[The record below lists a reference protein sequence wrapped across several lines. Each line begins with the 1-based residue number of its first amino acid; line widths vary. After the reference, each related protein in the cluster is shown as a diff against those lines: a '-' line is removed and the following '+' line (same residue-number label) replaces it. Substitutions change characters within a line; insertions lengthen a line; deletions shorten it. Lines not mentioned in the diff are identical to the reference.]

1 MDIYYVK
8 RYTLVNAHMLIRNL
22 EELATTPER
31 RTLLEI
37 VEVGFTSIQPEEN
50 FKKTVRFEND
60 ILTILDTSYDL
71 NNFEKVY
78 LIGFG
83 KGSAKNSKLIEDLL
97 GEKLSE
103 GYVIDTQGEDFK
115 TIKFS
120 EGTHPV
126 VSQQNVDFTFKIMDR
141 FSKMSD
147 KDLVLVVVCGGG
159 SAMLEHPHSVSIEQ
173 KIEIEKALLKSGANI
188 IEMNKIRQHL
198 SDVKGGGLAQI
209 LYPATV
215 ATLIY
220 SDVPGND
227 ITYIASGP
235 TVKDDTTI
243 EDAMQ
248 LVKRFNIPDVTP
260 EVFINNPSDSKY
272 FEKVQNHI
280 VLSNLTALNA
290 MKQKAESKGI
300 QANIFSEKF
309 QGEAKQASI
318 QLLNE
323 QQGPGMLFAGGETT
337 VTAKGN
343 GKGGRNQEAVLSVL
357 QNIPDNTIVCFFD
370 SDGWDNSEA
379 AGALCDGETKR
390 KSSEQNL
397 SSQDYLDRNDSFPF
411 FQQVGDAIMTGRLPS
426 NVADLMIVWKW
437 Q

>member
-1 MDIYYVK
+1 
-8 RYTLVNAHMLIRNL
+8 MLIQNF
-22 EELATTPER
+22 EELAITPQR

-37 VEVGFTSIQPEEN
+37 IETGFTSIQPEEN
-50 FKKTVRFEND
+50 FKKTVTID
-60 ILTILDTSYDL
+60 DSTLCILDSKYEL
-71 NNFEKVY
+71 NNFDNVY

-97 GEKLSE
+97 GNKLNE
-103 GYVIDTQGEDFK
+103 GYVIDTEKEDFNK
-115 TIKFS
+115 IQFT

-126 VSQQNVDFTFKIMDR
+126 VSKQNVDFTFKIMDR
-141 FSKMSD
+141 FSKMTER
-147 KDLVLVVVCGGG
+147 DLVLVVVCGGG
-159 SAMLEHPHSVSIEQ
+159 SAMFEHPHSVSIEQ

-235 TVKDDTTI
+235 TVKDSTTI
-243 EDAMQ
+243 DDAMT
-248 LVKRFNIPDVTP
+248 LVTKFKIPDITP
-260 EVFINNPSDSKY
+260 EVFINNPHDDKY

-290 MKQKAESKGI
+290 MKDRAEKEGI
-300 QANIFSEKF
+300 KTRVFSDKF
-309 QGEAKQASI
+309 QGEAKDASI
-318 QLLNE
+318 QLMNE
-323 QQGPGMLFAGGETT
+323 LKEVGMLFAGGETT
-337 VTAKGN
+337 VTAKGD
-343 GKGGRNQEAVLSVL
+343 GKGGRNQEAVLSAL
-357 QNIPDNTIVCFFD
+357 MSLTDNTLVTFFD

-379 AGALCDGETKR
+379 AGALCDSETK
-390 KSSEQNL
+390 KKVEEKQINA
-397 SSQDYLDRNDSFPF
+397 QEFLDNNNSFPF
-411 FQQVGDAIMTGRLPS
+411 FQNIKDAIMTGRLPS

>member
-1 MDIYYVK
+1 
-8 RYTLVNAHMLIRNL
+8 MLIQNF
-22 EELATTPER
+22 EELAITPQR

-37 VEVGFTSIQPEEN
+37 IETGFTSIQPEVN
-50 FKKTVRFEND
+50 FKKTVSID
-60 ILTILDTSYDL
+60 DSTLCILDSKYEL
-71 NNFEKVY
+71 NNFDNVY

-97 GEKLSE
+97 GNKLNE
-103 GYVIDTQGEDFK
+103 GYVIDTKKEDFNK
-115 TIKFS
+115 IQFT

-126 VSQQNVDFTFKIMDR
+126 VSKQNVDFTFKIMDR
-141 FSKMSD
+141 FSKMTER
-147 KDLVLVVVCGGG
+147 DLVLVVVCGGG
-159 SAMLEHPHSVSIEQ
+159 SAMFEHPHSVSIEQ

-235 TVKDDTTI
+235 TVKDSTTI
-243 EDAMQ
+243 DDAMT
-248 LVKRFNIPDVTP
+248 LVTKFKIPDITP
-260 EVFINNPSDSKY
+260 EVFINNPHDDKY

-290 MKQKAESKGI
+290 MKDRAEKEGI
-300 QANIFSEKF
+300 KTRVFSDKF
-309 QGEAKQASI
+309 QGEAKDASI
-318 QLLNE
+318 QLMNE
-323 QQGPGMLFAGGETT
+323 LKEVGMLFAGGETT
-337 VTAKGN
+337 VTAKGD
-343 GKGGRNQEAVLSVL
+343 GKGGRNQEAVLSAL
-357 QNIPDNTIVCFFD
+357 MSLTDNTLVTFFD

-379 AGALCDGETKR
+379 AGALCDSETK
-390 KSSEQNL
+390 KKVAEKQINA
-397 SSQDYLDRNDSFPF
+397 QEFLDNNNSFPF
-411 FQQVGDAIMTGRLPS
+411 FQNIKDAIMTGRLPS

>member
-1 MDIYYVK
+1 M
-8 RYTLVNAHMLIRNL
+8 LVTNFDD
-22 EELATTPER
+22 LAITPQR

-37 VEVGFTSIQPEEN
+37 IEAGLASIQPEEN
-50 FKKTVRFEND
+50 FRSTVKLEGNV
-60 ILTILDTSYDL
+60 LHILDSSYNLDD
-71 NNFEKVY
+71 FEHVY

-83 KGSAKNSKLIEDLL
+83 KGSAKNSKLLENLL
-97 GEKLSE
+97 GEKLNE

-115 TIKFS
+115 IIKFT

-126 VSQQNVDFTFKIMDR
+126 VSQQNVDFTFNIMDR
-141 FSKMSD
+141 FSKMTE

-198 SDVKGGGLAQI
+198 SDIKGGGLAQI
-209 LYPATV
+209 LYPATI

-235 TVKDDTTI
+235 TAKNDTTI
-243 EDAMQ
+243 EDAMA
-248 LVKRFNIPDVTP
+248 LVQKFNIPDITP
-260 EVFINNPSDSKY
+260 DAFINNPHDDKY

-290 MKQKAESKGI
+290 MKEKADSLGI
-300 QANIFSEKF
+300 QTRIFSDKF
-309 QGEAKQASI
+309 QGEAKDASL
-318 QLLNE
+318 QLLSE

-337 VTAKGN
+337 VTAKGG
-343 GKGGRNQEAVLSVL
+343 GKGGRNQEAVLSAL
-357 QNIPDNTIVCFFD
+357 QNISDNTLVTFFD

-379 AGALCDGETKR
+379 AGALCDLETKR
-390 KSSEQNL
+390 KAGEQNINAEQFL
-397 SSQDYLDRNDSFPF
+397 NNNDSYPF
-411 FQQVGDAIMTGRLPS
+411 FQTIGDAIMTGRLPS

-437 Q
+437 Y